1 MYGIIPK
8 AKIEAF
14 EKAPP
19 TKASSRP
26 NMPPFELLLKL
37 ASLLGSIPGKTIK
50 EPSR

>member
-1 MYGIIPK
+1 MPN
-8 AKIEAF
+8 AKMEAF

-26 NMPPFELLLKL
+26 NMPPLELLLKL